1 MVRMRRR
8 FNGRRRKYLSKTYI
22 KTKRG
27 SRAQSNQIVRLQS
40 QIKTI
45 NRKISDRAQYSQYQL
60 TNSQTVIGHGAAIS
74 SLWQPAVFAPIVPT
88 NWTNIF
94 QTESTL
100 LAGNKFRGRSIGF
113 EHMIQINTIDGDG
126 LSKIPV
132 TCTLMCVSL
141 RKETALQLLQDSGGL
156 VNFTQANKNYVLSP
170 MGVVQGAGMI
180 MINKGQFKIR
190 YMRRFMLGALT
201 DFADGTPT
209 NNLKDNNRRIYHRV
223 SYPNLIK
230 SGRGDVSFLQMTGPD
245 IQPQDHLIWLLFHN
259 AYGTQTLSW
268 HTNCVI
274 TGRETN

>member
-8 FNGRRRKYLSKTYI
+8 FGRRKKYLSKVYI

-45 NRKISDRAQYSQYQL
+45 NRKINDRAQYAQYQV
-60 TNSQTVIGHGAAIS
+60 TNSQTAIGHGVAIS
-74 SLWQPAVFAPIVPT
+74 SLWQPAVFAPIVPN
-88 NWTNIF
+88 NWTPIF
-94 QTESTL
+94 QTEQNDP
-100 LAGNKFRGRSIGF
+100 AGNKFRGRSIGF
-113 EHMIQINTIDGDG
+113 EHMIQLNTIDGDG

-132 TCTLMCVSL
+132 TCTLMCVTL
-141 RKETALQLLQDSGGL
+141 RKETALQLLQDSAGL
-156 VNFTQANKNYVLSP
+156 VNFTQGNKNYALSS
-170 MGVVQGAGMI
+170 MGLVQGSGMC

-190 YMRRFMLGALT
+190 FVKRFMIGALT

-209 NNLKDNNRRIYHRV
+209 NNLKDNNVRIYKKM
-223 SYPNLIK
+223 SYRNLIK
-230 SGRGDVSFLQMTGPD
+230 SGRGDQAFTDLVGAD
-245 IQPQDHLIWLLFHN
+245 IEPTDHLIWLLFHN

-268 HTNCVI
+268 HTTSII